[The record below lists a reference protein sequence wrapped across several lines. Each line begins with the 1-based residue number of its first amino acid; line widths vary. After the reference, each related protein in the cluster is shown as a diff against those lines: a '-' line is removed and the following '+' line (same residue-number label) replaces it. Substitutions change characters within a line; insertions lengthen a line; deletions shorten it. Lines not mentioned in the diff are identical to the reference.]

1 MQLIKDA
8 SAEKLRGAYYTPPA
22 IASFILHW
30 GINGGNNAD
39 ILEPSCGDG
48 VFLECMRD
56 ENMLFNTVTAVEYE
70 ATEADKARALDLHD
84 SEVINQDFHRFCL
97 DTEKRFNLVVGNPP
111 FIRYQYYDANQQEL
125 ADEIFKNAKLKRTKL
140 TNAWVTFV
148 VGCTQLLREN
158 GKMGFV
164 IPSELLMVKYA
175 QQLRKYLAK
184 TFNKINIISF
194 ENLVFE
200 EIQQE
205 VVLLLCEKNGTN
217 EHKIEHI
224 EVKDTEGLLALDP
237 HQLQFPSK
245 DIDFQADKWTYYFLD
260 KKELDLLDKVKIATT
275 ISTFANVEVGITT
288 GSNDFFTVPQS
299 IVSMYQLD
307 EYARPMVGRSVQ
319 VNSLC
324 FTKRDWKT
332 NVASDARAYLLV
344 FTPDAKETG
353 NDAVKAYLESGEAA
367 DIDKGYKTSIRDQ
380 WWVIPSIKVSDA
392 LFLRRNNLYPK
403 FVLNEASAYTTDTM
417 HRVFIKEGVN
427 KKAFVASYYNSL
439 SFAFAEILGRNFG
452 GGCLELMPSEVGE
465 IYLPYREENE
475 QIFDTL
481 DSMLRKKATADEILD
496 YSDEIILHQG
506 MGLSLDEV
514 KLARSIWHKII
525 NRRLTRETLEKPAE
539 KKVAGNEQ
547 YTQLSL
553 FELFEQYGEKP
564 LVENSMLHESADI
577 MYGES
582 RTHLSF
588 PIDLTKN
595 LLICNVKKDNWKQ
608 YLDGSATIYYT
619 GKKFPTTVAL
629 NKLYYFMPYLSGKGI
644 RDLYY
649 IKIARL
655 GCRKEGQ
662 PGEDI
667 NDIRLVFEIERLGEL
682 FDDYKKVSLEIW
694 RTFTDTT
701 LSEVMKMDGILPCTF
716 RKEIEQ

>member
-1 MQLIKDA
+1 MQLIKDV

-30 GINGGNNAD
+30 GINGKHNAD

-48 VFLECMRD
+48 VFLECIRN
-56 ENMLFNTVTAVEYE
+56 ENMPFNTVTAIEYE
-70 ATEADKARALDLHD
+70 VVEANKARSLGLHD

-97 DTEKRFNLVVGNPP
+97 DTNKQFDLVVGNPP
-111 FIRYQYYDANQQEL
+111 FIRYQYYDATQQKL
-125 ADEIFKNAKLKRTKL
+125 ADEIFRNAKLKRTKL

-148 VGCTQLLREN
+148 VGCTQLLRDN

-205 VVLLLCEKNGTN
+205 VILLLCEKNNTA

-224 EVKDTEGLLALDP
+224 EVKDMEGLLALDP
-237 HQLQFPSK
+237 HQLRFPSK
-245 DIDFQADKWTYYFLD
+245 DINFHTDKWTYYFLD
-260 KKELDLLDKVKIATT
+260 KKELDLLDKVKNDAT
-275 ISTFANVEVGITT
+275 ISSFANVEVGITT

-299 IVSMYQLD
+299 VVSMFQLQN
-307 EYARPMVGRSVQ
+307 YARPMVGRSVQ
-319 VNSLC
+319 INSLC
-324 FTKRDWKT
+324 FTQRDWKA
-332 NVASDARAYLLV
+332 NVASEAKAHLLV
-344 FTPDAKETG
+344 FSPDSKENG
-353 NDAVKAYLESGEAA
+353 NEGVKSYLESGEAA
-367 DIDKGYKTSIRDQ
+367 GINKGYKTSIRDQ
-380 WWVIPSIKVSDA
+380 WWVIPSIKLSDA

-403 FVLNEASAYTTDTM
+403 FVLNEAGAYTTDTM
-417 HRVFIKEGVN
+417 HRVFIKDGVN

-475 QIFDTL
+475 KIFDTL
-481 DSMLRKKATADEILD
+481 DCMLRQKATADEILD
-496 YSDEIILHQG
+496 YTDGIILRQG
-506 MGLSLDEV
+506 MRLSVEEV

-525 NRRLTRETLEKPAE
+525 NRRLTRKTLEKPIKE
-539 KKVAGNEQ
+539 KQLEKENPMQLNFLDVFAQ
-547 YTQLSL
+547 YELDPITQNYMVREDTEVDYSTKRVHRKLL
-553 FELFEQYGEKP
+553 
-564 LVENSMLHESADI
+564 
-577 MYGES
+577 
-582 RTHLSF
+582 
-588 PIDLTKN
+588 IDLTKN
-595 LLICNVKKDNWKQ
+595 LLICNVKRDNWEQ
-608 YLDGSATIYYT
+608 YLDGSAKIYYT

-644 RDLYY
+644 RDIYY

-655 GCRKEGQ
+655 GYRKEGQ
-662 PGEDI
+662 VNENK
-667 NDIRLVFEIERLGEL
+667 NDLRLVFEIERVGQL
-682 FDDYKKVSLEIW
+682 FDDYKKVKLEIW

-701 LSEVMKMDGILPCTF
+701 MEKIMELVE
-716 RKEIEQ
+716 

>member
-1 MQLIKDA
+1 MQLIKDT
-8 SAEKLRGAYYTPPA
+8 SEEKLKGAYYTPPA

-30 GINGGNNAD
+30 GINGGHDAD

-48 VFLECMRD
+48 VFLECMRN
-56 ENMLFNTVTAVEYE
+56 ENMQFNTVTAVEYD
-70 ATEADKARALDLHD
+70 AAEADKARKLELHD
-84 SEVINQDFHRFCL
+84 SEVINQDFHQFCL
-97 DTEKRFNLVVGNPP
+97 HTDKRFDLVVGNPP
-111 FIRYQYYDANQQEL
+111 FIRYQYYNPVQQKL

-148 VGCTQLLREN
+148 VGCTQLLRDN

-175 QQLRKYLAK
+175 RQLRKFLAK

-205 VVLLLCEKNGTN
+205 VVLLLCEKNSTN

-224 EVKDTEGLLALDP
+224 EVKDTQGLLTLDP
-237 HQLQFPSK
+237 HQLRFPSK
-245 DIDFQADKWTYYFLD
+245 DINFDTDKWTYYFLD
-260 KKELDLLDKVKIATT
+260 KKELELLDKVNHATT
-275 ISTFANVEVGITT
+275 ISSFANVEVGITT

-299 IVSMYQLD
+299 VVSMYQLQD
-307 EYARPMVGRSVQ
+307 YARPMVGRSIQ

-324 FTKRDWKT
+324 FTKRDWKA
-332 NVASDARAYLLV
+332 NVASEAKAHLLV
-344 FTPDAKETG
+344 FSPNSKKDG
-353 NDAVKAYLESGEAA
+353 NEGVKTYLESGEAA

-380 WWVIPSIKVSDA
+380 WWVIPSIKLSDA

-403 FVLNEASAYTTDTM
+403 FVLNEAGAYTTDTM
-417 HRVFIKEGVN
+417 HRVFIKDGVN

-475 QIFDTL
+475 KIFDTL
-481 DSMLRKKATADEILD
+481 DRMLRKKATADDILD
-496 YSDEIILHQG
+496 YTDEIILRQG
-506 MGLSLDEV
+506 MRLSAEEV
-514 KLARSIWHKII
+514 KLARTIWHKII
-525 NRRLTRETLEKPAE
+525 NRRLTRKTLEKSVKE
-539 KKVAGNEQ
+539 KEPEKEKLM
-547 YTQLSL
+547 QLDFL
-553 FELFEQYGEKP
+553 DLFEQYEHDP
-564 LVENSMLHESADI
+564 ITQNYMVHEDMEVE
-577 MYGES
+577 YGTKRIHS
-582 RTHLSF
+582 KLL
-588 PIDLTKN
+588 IDPTKN
-595 LLICNVKKDNWKQ
+595 LLICNVKRDNWEQ
-608 YLDGSATIYYT
+608 YLDGSAKIYYT

-629 NKLYYFMPYLSGKGI
+629 NKLYYFMPYLAGKGI

-655 GCRKEGQ
+655 GYRKEGQ
-662 PGEDI
+662 KNEDK
-667 NDIRLVFEIERLGEL
+667 NDLRLVFEIERVGQL
-682 FDDYKKVSLEIW
+682 FSDFKKVKLDIW

-701 LSEVMKMDGILPCTF
+701 MEDILD
-716 RKEIEQ
+716 IND